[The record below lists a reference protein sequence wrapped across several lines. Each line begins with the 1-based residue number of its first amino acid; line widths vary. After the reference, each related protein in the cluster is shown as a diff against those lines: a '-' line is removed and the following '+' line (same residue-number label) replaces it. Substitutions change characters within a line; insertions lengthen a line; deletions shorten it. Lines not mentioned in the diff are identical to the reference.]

1 MINFK
6 TLISA
11 SIVLTGSLAVTEM
24 QADDTPTWGQGNP
37 VEIYGC
43 SFTDG
48 VNGYEQ
54 SQKFAASWNQW
65 ADKQGAFGSHVAQLM
80 WAEFSD
86 GEYPSDFTW
95 LGYWDNYADAGKDM
109 DIRATNGSSIYEEAN
124 EFLEQCAHSEWGA
137 WELLAGGD
145 WTKSNHITE
154 FSDCFYKEGKDDSDL
169 LVANIAYAEELAKRG
184 MTGAAM
190 GSGQLW
196 PRAGSTTA
204 TQNAVSFKWVRGYPN
219 FAAYTAFTHALWN
232 EGLGSVWGSLYAD
245 IVSCD
250 SSRVYHSEV
259 IRSP

>member
-109 DIRATNGSSIYEEAN
+109 DIRATNGSSIYKEAN

-204 TQNAVSFKWVRGYPN
+204 AQNAVSFKWVRGYPN

>member
-1 MINFK
+1 MNFK
-6 TLISA
+6 LLINA
-11 SIVLTGSLAVTEM
+11 SVAITATLAVTASHAEE
-24 QADDTPTWGQGNP
+24 TPTWATGNP

-43 SFTDG
+43 NFKDG

-65 ADKQGAFGSHVAQLM
+65 ADEQGAFGSYVAQLM

-86 GEYPSDFTW
+86 AEYPSNFTW

-109 DIRATNGSSIYEEAN
+109 DIRASNGNSMYAEAN
-124 EFLEQCAHSEWGA
+124 KFLEQCAHSEWGA
-137 WELLAGGD
+137 WEILAGGD
-145 WTKSNHITE
+145 WTNGSHITE

-184 MTGAAM
+184 MNGAAM
-190 GSGQLW
+190 GSVQLW
-196 PRAGSTTA
+196 PRAGAA
-204 TQNAVSFKWVRGYPN
+204 TGVQNALSFKWVRGYPN

-232 EGLGSVWGSLYAD
+232 EGLGSVWGNLYGD

>member
-204 TQNAVSFKWVRGYPN
+204 AQNAVSFKWVRGYPN

-232 EGLGSVWGSLYAD
+232 EGLGSVWGSLYSD